1 VFKQRK
7 VRGAAA
13 GLACVAMVATAGFL
27 ASSAS
32 ADDTGTDVAS
42 RKRAAADGKAP
53 AGDKKLLAAAKAA
66 AAKSAVREKADAGD
80 GAVHLV
86 VGFKPGVEAAAATQT
101 LGAAGLRAKTDA
113 ALASLNA
120 RRVTVPAAASAGAIA
135 KLRADPDV
143 AYVEKDGIVRAT
155 VVTPNDTYYSYQSEL
170 PQISVPGAW
179 DLTTGSTAVKV
190 AVVDTG
196 VTNLGGELGD
206 ALLPGWDY
214 VNGDNDPADD
224 EGHGSAVAALIAGR
238 GDNGIGTAGVC
249 WQCQI
254 LPVKVLDSA
263 GNGTM
268 ATVAAGIKYA
278 ADSGVQIIN
287 VSLGGY
293 SSSTVLQDAVTYA
306 RGKGILVVASAGNDA
321 VRDRLFPAA
330 YADALAV
337 GGTDLN
343 SDLFLDYDPALGFY
357 GSNWGADWVDV
368 AAPWCTVA
376 PNLAGFANDSGGEDV
391 GEDNYG
397 YFCGTS
403 ASAPLVSGI
412 AALVKSRY
420 PGATVWSLQNSLTKT
435 AKQTVTTDFTAFGEV
450 RAGTAVTTVDT
461 TAPKITGAT
470 PAQSAKFR
478 GTVTV
483 GATGV
488 SDTGGAGMSY
498 GALYADG
505 KYVGRDTTTPYAVK
519 YNSGRLNRTVKLQW
533 KVYDRAG
540 NSAVY
545 NRSLIADNKV
555 PTVKI
560 TSGPKNGAKVKGT
573 VTLKASASDSSGI
586 ARVELLINGKVVA
599 KDTTSG
605 YSFKIKV
612 SKYGKK
618 IKVQVR
624 SVDKAGNTATTS
636 ARTWKR

>member
-1 VFKQRK
+1 
-7 VRGAAA
+7 
-13 GLACVAMVATAGFL
+13 MVATVGL
-27 ASSAS
+27 LPGSAS

-42 RKRAAADGKAP
+42 RKRAAAGGKAP
-53 AGDKKLLAAAKAA
+53 AGDSKLLAAAKAA
-66 AAKSAVREKADAGD
+66 AEKSAARKKADAGD
-80 GAVHLV
+80 AVHLV
-86 VGFKPGVEAAAATQT
+86 VGFKPGVGAGAATQS
-101 LGAAGLRAKTDA
+101 LGAAGVRAKADA
-113 ALASLNA
+113 ALATLGA
-120 RRVTVPAAASAGAIA
+120 RRVTVPAAASAGTVAE
-135 KLRADPDV
+135 LRADPDV
-143 AYVEKDGIVRAT
+143 AFVEKDGIVRAT
-155 VVTPNDTYYSYQSEL
+155 AVTPDDTFYSYQTEL
-170 PQISVPGAW
+170 PQITVPSAW
-179 DLTTGSTAVKV
+179 DLTTGSAAVTI
-190 AVVDTG
+190 AVLDTG

-206 ALLPGWDY
+206 ALVPGWDY
-214 VNGDNDPADD
+214 VNWDDDAADD

-238 GDNGIGTAGVC
+238 GNNGAGTAGVC
-249 WQCQI
+249 WQCKI
-254 LPVKVLDSA
+254 LPVKVLDSL
-263 GNGTM
+263 GNGSM
-268 ATVAAGIKYA
+268 ANVASGIVYA
-278 ADSGVQIIN
+278 ADRGVQVIN

-293 SSSTVLQDAVTYA
+293 ESSTVLQQAVTYA
-306 RGKGILVVASAGNDA
+306 RSKGILVVASAGNEA
-321 VRDRLFPAA
+321 VRDKLYPAA
-330 YADALAV
+330 YTDALAV
-337 GGTDLN
+337 GGTAID
-343 SDLFLDYDPALGFY
+343 SDWFVDYDPALGFY
-357 GSNWGADWVDV
+357 GSNYGADWVDV

-376 PNLAGFANDSGGEDV
+376 PSLAGFGNDSGGTDV
-391 GEDNYG
+391 NDDNYG

-420 PGATVWSLQNSLTKT
+420 PAATVWSLQNSLTRT
-435 AKQTVTTDFTAFGEV
+435 ARPTATTDFTAFGEV

-461 TAPKITGAT
+461 TAPKVTGAT
-470 PAQSAKFR
+470 PKQSTRFR
-478 GTVTV
+478 GAVTV

-505 KYVGRDTTTPYAVK
+505 KYVGRDNTTPYAVK

-573 VTLKASASDSSGI
+573 VTVKASASDTAGI

-599 KDTTSG
+599 KDTKSA
-605 YSFKIKV
+605 YSFSVKV

-624 SVDKAGNTATTS
+624 AFDKVGNAASTS

>member
-13 GLACVAMVATAGFL
+13 GLACVAMVATAGIL
-27 ASSAS
+27 ASTAS

-53 AGDKKLLAAAKAA
+53 AGDKQMLAAAKAA
-66 AAKSAVREKADAGD
+66 AAKAAARKKAGAGD
-80 GAVHLV
+80 DAVHLV
-86 VGFKPGVEAAAATQT
+86 VGFKAGVAASAATQT
-101 LGAAGLRAKTDA
+101 LGAAGLRAKADA
-113 ALASLNA
+113 ALASLDA

-135 KLRADPDV
+135 KLKADPDV

-155 VVTPNDTYYSYQSEL
+155 AITPDDTHYAEQTEL
-170 PQISVPGAW
+170 PQITVPGAW
-179 DLTTGSTAVKV
+179 DLTTGSTAVTV

-206 ALLPGWDY
+206 AVLPGWDY
-214 VNGDNDPADD
+214 VNGDSDPADD

-238 GDNGIGTAGVC
+238 GNNGAGTAGVC
-249 WQCQI
+249 WQCKI
-254 LPVKVLDSA
+254 LPVKVLDSL

-268 ATVAAGIKYA
+268 ANVAAGIKYA
-278 ADSGVQIIN
+278 ADRGVQIIN

-293 SSSTVLQDAVTYA
+293 ATSTVLQNAVTYA

-321 VRDRLFPAA
+321 VPDRLYPAA
-330 YADALAV
+330 YTDALAV
-337 GGTDLN
+337 GGTD
-343 SDLFLDYDPALGFY
+343 SSGDWFLGYDPAAGFY
-357 GSNWGADWVDV
+357 GSNYGAAWVDV
-368 AAPWCTVA
+368 AAPWCTYA
-376 PNLAGFANDSGGEDV
+376 PNLAGFANDTGGEED
-391 GEDNYG
+391 GKDNYG

-403 ASAPLVSGI
+403 ASAPLVSGT
-412 AALVKSRY
+412 AALVRSRY
-420 PGATVWSLQNSLTKT
+420 PKATLWSLQNSLTKT

-450 RAGTAVTTVDT
+450 RAGSAVTTVDT
-461 TAPKITGAT
+461 TAPKVTGAT
-470 PAQSAKFR
+470 PKQSTRFR
-478 GTVTV
+478 GAVTV

-488 SDTGGAGMSY
+488 TDTGGAGMSY

-519 YNSGRLNRTVKLQW
+519 YNSGRLNRAVKLQW

-545 NRSLIADNKV
+545 NRTLIADNKV
-555 PTVKI
+555 PTAKI

-573 VTLKASASDSSGI
+573 VTLKASASDASGI
-586 ARVELLINGKVVA
+586 NRVELLINGKVVA
-599 KDTTSG
+599 KDTKSA

-624 SVDKAGNTATTS
+624 AYDKVGNS
-636 ARTWKR
+636 AKSTLRTWKR